1 MTIVGWLHKMD
12 RKTAWAFSPW
22 VPPVVAFTLFVTV
35 ALVGDFWGVPSR
47 RAPILALGG
56 AITASCGVIAV
67 VRRFV
72 RVGGYNAW
80 YERSRIIDGGSFDP
94 TPDEL
99 FEDREARKDV
109 LSEAVFG
116 TALIIVGTMVN
127 GASGFF

>member
-1 MTIVGWLHKMD
+1 MKIFDKLHEMD

-22 VPPVVAFTLFVTV
+22 APLIAAIGLFFVVALM
-35 ALVGDFWGVPSR
+35 GDFWGVPAR

-67 VRRFV
+67 ARRFV
-72 RVGGYNAW
+72 RAGGYNAW
-80 YERSRIIDGGSFDP
+80 YERSKNIDGGSFEP
-94 TPDEL
+94 TAQEL
-99 FEDREARKDV
+99 HEDLEARKDV
-109 LSEAVFG
+109 LSEAVIG